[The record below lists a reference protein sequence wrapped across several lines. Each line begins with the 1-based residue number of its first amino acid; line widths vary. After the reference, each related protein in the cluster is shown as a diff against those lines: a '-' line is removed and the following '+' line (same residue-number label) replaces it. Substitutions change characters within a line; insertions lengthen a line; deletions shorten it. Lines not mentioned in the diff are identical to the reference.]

1 MGDPDEPR
9 AELPGARLTLR
20 ASSDER
26 LARLAREGSAQAF
39 ATLYERHHQALYR
52 YCVSIV
58 RSPEDAQDALQSAFE
73 RAFAALRARE
83 RDVAVRPWLFRIA
96 HNESISL
103 LRRRRGGDRAVD
115 EREPSPQTV
124 EGTAEER
131 ARLSMLVRDLHAL
144 GERQRAALLMRELSG
159 L

>member
-1 MGDPDEPR
+1 MGDSANSSTALR
-9 AELPGARLTLR
+9 VLLSTRL
-20 ASSDER
+20 SSDER
-26 LARLAREGSAQAF
+26 LAQLASRGNARAF
-39 ATLYERHHQALYR
+39 AALYERHHQALYR

-144 GERQRAALLMRELSG
+144 GERQRAALIM
-159 L
+159 